1 MSWSLKK
8 SSTQTEYSC
17 YIQIHKKKKEKL
29 YLITN
34 FKKISSA
41 LRKPINTFPDGIMPS
56 NRRENELIN
65 ILDSHKKDSEFRF
78 LSKELIIS
86 IGVAV
91 STMFLSLINF

>member
-8 SSTQTEYSC
+8 LV
-17 YIQIHKKKKEKL
+17 HKQNTHVISKFIKKKEKL

-41 LRKPINTFPDGIMPS
+41 LRKPIHTFPDGIMPS

-65 ILDSHKKDSEFRF
+65 ILDLHKKDSEFRF

-91 STMFLSLINF
+91 STIILSLINF

>member
-8 SSTQTEYSC
+8 FSTQTEYSR

-41 LRKPINTFPDGIMPS
+41 FRKPINTFPDGIMPS
-56 NRRENELIN
+56 NRRENKLIN
-65 ILDSHKKDSEFRF
+65 ILNS
-78 LSKELIIS
+78 
-86 IGVAV
+86 
-91 STMFLSLINF
+91 

>member
-1 MSWSLKK
+1 MVTKK
-8 SSTQTEYSC
+8 ISTQTEYSC

-41 LRKPINTFPDGIMPS
+41 LRKPIHTFPDGIMPS

-91 STMFLSLINF
+91 STMILSLINF

>member
-1 MSWSLKK
+1 LV
-8 SSTQTEYSC
+8 
-17 YIQIHKKKKEKL
+17 HKQNTHVISKFIKKKEKL

-41 LRKPINTFPDGIMPS
+41 LRKPIHTFPDGIMPS

-91 STMFLSLINF
+91 STMILSLINF

>member
-1 MSWSLKK
+1 
-8 SSTQTEYSC
+8 
-17 YIQIHKKKKEKL
+17 KKEKL

-41 LRKPINTFPDGIMPS
+41 LRKLIHTFPDGITPS
-56 NRRENELIN
+56 NRRENKLIN

-91 STMFLSLINF
+91 STIILSLINF